1 MLVGGSRLLLVP
13 YPFLFAVVQFIPP
26 HQFQYC
32 STSTVA
38 KPVNDAAY
46 TLTAIAVPRNVI
58 RRPAPSTGSNQ
69 RRHHDDAVG
78 INHHCI
84 NATLTTWMSHTD
96 SHGSAPNPATTG
108 VTNLDISI
116 TMG

>member
-1 MLVGGSRLLLVP
+1 VP
-13 YPFLFAVVQFIPP
+13 TSCGRTSIPNRQF
-26 HQFQYC
+26 HNF

-38 KPVNDAAY
+38 KVVKDAAY
-46 TLTAIAVPRNVI
+46 TITATAAPRRLI
-58 RRPAPSTGSNQ
+58 RRLAPSTGSSQ
-69 RRHHDDAVG
+69 RRHHDAAVG

-84 NATLTTWMSHTD
+84 NATLTTWTSHTD
-96 SHGSAPNPATTG
+96 SHGSAPNPVITG